1 MKNALLDRGILLP
14 TGEISKDK
22 INLVAGAVTEP
33 FAEMVWATTGGDW
46 ETINRLTDILVTMN
60 TAADCGKL
68 FKIVQMLYGLL
79 GLRFSEEAAVMG
91 LHPEV
96 LLETGRKGKL
106 IRHHSASNLSNRAFT
121 LSKTGCSPDAIFA
134 FTSPI
139 SSLSSLKYFLG

>member
-1 MKNALLDRGILLP
+1 MAKILTNKGII
-14 TGEISKDK
+14 TSSGKISKDK
-22 INLVAGAVTEP
+22 INLVAGAVTDP

-91 LHPEV
+91 LHPEA
-96 LLETGRKGKL
+96 TQ
-106 IRHHSASNLSNRAFT
+106 
-121 LSKTGCSPDAIFA
+121 
-134 FTSPI
+134 
-139 SSLSSLKYFLG
+139 YFLFSFAADFGEIMQEYKSEEK

>member
-1 MKNALLDRGILLP
+1 MAKTLTNKGII
-14 TGEISKDK
+14 TSSGKISKDK
-22 INLVAGAVTEP
+22 INLVAGAVTPP

-91 LHPEV
+91 LHPEA
-96 LLETGRKGKL
+96 TQ
-106 IRHHSASNLSNRAFT
+106 
-121 LSKTGCSPDAIFA
+121 
-134 FTSPI
+134 
-139 SSLSSLKYFLG
+139 YFLFSFAADFGEIMQEYKSEEK